1 MTPRRAIETTNEE
14 THTLAKHTLAPDELG
29 PMVCVGEILVEIV
42 GTTIGD
48 GFWEAQPLVG
58 PYPSGAE
65 NDRGSHRQFEEA
77 GLSEAFTRV
86 IGLVAPL
93 DQEDVLIWRVMTQS
107 LKAYRAACNLLL
119 ER

>member
-29 PMVCVGEILVEIV
+29 STVCVGEILVEIV

-48 GFWEAQPLVG
+48 GFWKVQPLVG

-65 NDRGSHRQFEEA
+65 NDRGSQKAIRGGRTVRGLHSRHRSRSA
-77 GLSEAFTRV
+77 T
-86 IGLVAPL
+86 
-93 DQEDVLIWRVMTQS
+93 
-107 LKAYRAACNLLL
+107 
-119 ER
+119 